1 MTIKLRG
8 MTWDHP
14 RGYDPLVACSD
25 LYRAR
30 TGVEIEWEKRS
41 LQDFESYPVEELARA
56 YDLIVIDHPHVGQ
69 VVGESCL
76 TPLDTPEHS
85 AELDRLAEASVGPSF
100 LSYVWQGRQWALPV
114 DAASQV
120 QAYRP
125 DRIKGPITDLDSV
138 MALAREGGVLLPLR
152 APHALMTFY
161 SVAANMGVPCATKD
175 GFIAR
180 EEGSEVYKTLAEL
193 ISHIDPV
200 NFDLDPIEALERLA
214 RSDSRE
220 ALSPYIFGYVN
231 YAQTGFRDAPIRF
244 SDVPAVSGAGP
255 RGAVIGGTGMA
266 VSACCQNRDAAVA
279 FAFWVTSAEVQ
290 AGPYA
295 KAGGQP
301 GHRKAWESEA
311 VNAPVQDF
319 FRDTLR
325 TLDQSY
331 LRPRFDGYMPFQD
344 AASRRLS
351 DGLAAQEDAVAVL
364 DALCALYDD
373 FISKE
378 HLS

>member
-1 MTIKLRG
+1 MTITLKG

-25 LYRAR
+25 LYCAR
-30 TGVEIEWEKRS
+30 TGVEVQWEKRS

-69 VVGESCL
+69 VVGENCL
-76 TPLDTPEHS
+76 APLDVPERS
-85 AELDRLAEASVGPSF
+85 EELDALADASVGPSF
-100 LSYVWQGRQWALPV
+100 PSYAWQGRLWALPV

-125 DRIKGPITDLDSV
+125 DRVDGPATDLDSV
-138 MALAREGGVLLPLR
+138 MDLAREGRVLLPLK

-161 SVAANMGVPCATKD
+161 SLAANMGVPCAAGD

-180 EEGSEVYKTLAEL
+180 DDGISVYETLAQL
-193 ISHIDPV
+193 VSYINPV
-200 NFDLDPIEALERLA
+200 NFDLDPIDALERLA
-214 RSDSRE
+214 RADSRE
-220 ALSPYIFGYVN
+220 SLSPYVFGYVN
-231 YAQTGFRDAPIRF
+231 YAQDGFRDTPVRF
-244 SDVPAVSGAGP
+244 ADVPAVNGAGP

-266 VSACCQNRDAAVA
+266 VSAYCQNRDAAID
-279 FAFWVTSAEVQ
+279 FAFWITSAEVQ

-295 KAGGQP
+295 QAGGQP

-311 VNAPVQDF
+311 VNAPVRGF
-319 FRDTLR
+319 FRDTLK

-351 DGLAAQEDAVAVL
+351 VALANGESAGAVI

-373 FISKE
+373 FAKE